1 MTQPAAELFPAKEA
15 AAQHNTGVLPY
26 QSLRE
31 LVRAREI
38 FAVEPI
44 EPEQF
49 QPASL
54 ALRLGHVAYRV
65 RASFLP
71 GAGATVQQKIQR
83 FGMHEIDL
91 TKGAVLE
98 KGCVYIVPLM
108 EQLALSSRIAGL
120 ANPKSSTGRLE
131 VFTRVIAA
139 GAPVFDRIDP
149 GYQRRLYLDS
159 APRSFHILVPTA
171 PQLRDLRRPR

>member
-54 ALRLGHVAYRV
+54 DLRLGHVAYRV

-71 GAGATVQQKIQR
+71 GAGATVQQKIQQ

-91 TKGAVLE
+91 SKGAVQ
-98 KGCVYIVPLM
+98 I
-108 EQLALSSRIAGL
+108 
-120 ANPKSSTGRLE
+120 GRASCRA
-131 VFTRVIAA
+131 RV
-139 GAPVFDRIDP
+139 
-149 GYQRRLYLDS
+149 
-159 APRSFHILVPTA
+159 
-171 PQLRDLRRPR
+171 